1 MLIKK
6 IKLLL
11 WKLILNLESILN
23 PYDKSDLEYFLTVK
37 DDFTGEKYLIVDWI
51 KSHNEQI
58 DRLQDEM
65 VWVKYQINK
74 MNSTKTDI

>member
-23 PYDKSDLEYFLTVK
+23 PYDKSDIGYFLTVN
-37 DDFTGEKYLIVDWI
+37 DDLTGEKYFIVDWI

-74 MNSTKTDI
+74 LKSTKTGI